1 MFSTFKKLLLAAL
14 FALGLVAGP
23 VAAASADTPVQ
34 PMAVSQTVSAS
45 TIAEVFTSSSV
56 NAPTAAKVI
65 VPMAAK
71 KKAKAKVRKCFAVC
85 FWTYGGEIR
94 NDHTSKKSVM
104 ISDGIDQHGK
114 PYGNKATLKPGRNSL
129 EKFSDTDMVYL
140 SKKDIDNKWR
150 LQVWQRATPTQGTS
164 KWSTLS
170 AKKSAGYKVA
180 NTRSSNDYTLVRA
193 VKIK

>member
-1 MFSTFKKLLLAAL
+1 MFGTFKKLLLAA
-14 FALGLVAGP
+14 FVACLAIVP
-23 VAAASADTPVQ
+23 ATAASATPSVQ
-34 PMAVSQTVSAS
+34 SMVVSQSVS
-45 TIAEVFTSSSV
+45 
-56 NAPTAAKVI
+56 APTAAKVV

-71 KKAKAKVRKCFAVC
+71 KKAKAKVKKCKVVIC
-85 FWTYGGEIR
+85 TWTYGGEIR

-114 PYGNKATLKPGRNSL
+114 PYGNKATLKPGHNSL

>member
-1 MFSTFKKLLLAAL
+1 MLKKFILSLLATLAM
-14 FALGLVAGP
+14 FGLAAGS
-23 VAAASADTPVQ
+23 VTAASATPPAQSVQ
-34 PMAVSQTVSAS
+34 SMVISQSVS
-45 TIAEVFTSSSV
+45 
-56 NAPTAAKVI
+56 APTAAKVI
-65 VPMAAK
+65 TPMAAK
-71 KKAKAKVRKCFAVC
+71 KKAKAKVRKCFVAC

-114 PYGNKATLKPGRNSL
+114 PYGNKATLKPGHNSL

-150 LQVWQRATPTQGTS
+150 LQVWTRATPTQGTS

-180 NTRSSNDYTLVRA
+180 NTYSSSDYTLVRA